1 MKIAL
6 NASTLL
12 TPKAGIGLY
21 TDKIARALL
30 FSPDYDAHFFF
41 KRYWS
46 KNIIE
51 QNSKNSLFD
60 KFINK
65 LTSKSSRFE
74 NAIDEFYFNKYVKN
88 KGIDLY
94 HETNFIAYN
103 TSIPTL
109 ITIHDLAWI
118 HYPKFFFKEELK
130 KFNNF
135 FLKSIKRA
143 MSIIV
148 HSNFIK
154 KEIYNNFCYPLDKIF
169 VVNEDVSDVFFPRN
183 IEQCRGILDK
193 YNLNYKKYIICIN
206 TLDLR
211 KNYETLIKA
220 HNSLDKKT
228 QEEFPL
234 VIVGMKGRYFQ
245 KTIDLINNSSNI
257 IYLGYLP
264 TNELSIILSGA
275 ALLIYPSLY
284 EGFGISPLE
293 AMASGVPVLSSNTSS
308 LPEIIGNAGILI
320 NPLDVN
326 GWSSGIA
333 NIVFNKNIQKYL
345 ISLGLKR
352 SKSFSNNSCVNQIF
366 NIYKKIIKNNS

>member
-6 NASTLL
+6 NASILL

-21 TDKIARALL
+21 TDKIAKALL
-30 FSPDYDAHFFF
+30 LSPDYDAHFFF

-88 KGIDLY
+88 KDIDLY

-118 HYPKFFFKEELK
+118 HYPNFFFKEELK

-326 GWSSGIA
+326 SWSSGIT

-366 NIYKKIIKNNS
+366 NIYKKVIKNNN

>member
-21 TDKIARALL
+21 TDKIAKALL
-30 FSPDYDAHFFF
+30 LSPDYDAHFFF

-46 KNIIE
+46 KNIFK
-51 QNSKNSLFD
+51 QNNKNSLID

-88 KGIDLY
+88 KDIDLY

-109 ITIHDLAWI
+109 ITIHDLSWI
-118 HYPKFFFKEELK
+118 HYPNFFIKQELK

-135 FLKSIKRA
+135 FLKSLKRTEG
-143 MSIIV
+143 IIV
-148 HSNFIK
+148 HSNYIK
-154 KEIYNNFCYPLDKIF
+154 KEIYNNFSYPLDKIF

-183 IEQCRGILDK
+183 LEQCRVILDK

-220 HNSLDKKT
+220 YNSLDKKI

-234 VIVGMKGRYFQ
+234 VIIGMKGRYFQ

-264 TNELSIILSGA
+264 TKELSIILSGA

-293 AMASGVPVLSSNTSS
+293 AMASGVPVLSSNTSA
-308 LPEIIGNAGILI
+308 LPEIIGNAGVLI
-320 NPLDVN
+320 NPLDVDA
-326 GWSSGIA
+326 WSSGIT
-333 NIVFNKNIQKYL
+333 NIVYNKNVQKYL
-345 ISLGLKR
+345 INLGLKR
-352 SKSFSNNSCVNQIF
+352 SKSFLNNSCVNQIF
-366 NIYKKIIKNNS
+366 NIYKKIITNI